1 MLEFRSAL
9 AIVGLIFDFLG
20 QAMRTISSWWVS
32 AMAETFKWHGLP
44 ITPLFNE
51 ANIALDSLTV
61 KESRYPQSNVSILW
75 HAAQMAIE
83 QRGEQ
88 LNLGIAVGGGMN
100 VRAIP
105 VIGLALL
112 KQDCVLSAYKLIL
125 RYQKLIGDTT
135 NAQLIEQQTG
145 QALLRFHFASS
156 TCAIGTQSYEA
167 AMAFCVK
174 IARTVAG
181 KQWRPNLVCVQRRE
195 PCEELKQYFNC
206 AIEYGAPHHEI
217 HFQANAQVVHA
228 QLQQGIVAEKHKAI
242 SQVLILLLEQQLASG
257 ELSCRSM
264 AQMLSMSEKTLQRRL
279 SAEDT
284 SYRTLLDALRQ
295 EKSCALLRES
305 NLSLSEIAYLCGYSE
320 LSAFHHAFKRWF
332 AVSPSEYR
340 SEKRFLYAPKEEIIY
355 GEKAL
360 NE

>member
-1 MLEFRSAL
+1 
-9 AIVGLIFDFLG
+9 
-20 QAMRTISSWWVS
+20 MRTISSWWVS

-44 ITPLFNE
+44 VTTLFND

-61 KESRYPQSNVSILW
+61 KDSRYPQSNVSSLW
-75 HAAQMAIE
+75 NSAQAAIE
-83 QRGEQ
+83 RRGEL
-88 LNLGIAVGGGMN
+88 LNLGIAVGGSMN

-112 KQDCVLSAYKLIL
+112 KQDSVLSAFKLIL

-135 NAQLIEQQTG
+135 NAQLIEPQPW
-145 QALLRFHFASS
+145 QAQLRFHFASN
-156 TCAIGTQSYEA
+156 TGAIGTQSYEA

-181 KQWRPNLVCVQRRE
+181 KQWRPTRVSVQRQE
-195 PCEELKQYFNC
+195 PCEQLQQYFNC
-206 AIEYGAPHHEI
+206 AIEYGASSHQI
-217 HFQANAQVVHA
+217 HFQADAQIEHA

-257 ELSCRSM
+257 ELSCKTM

-279 SAEDT
+279 SAEGT
-284 SYRTLLDALRQ
+284 SYRTVLDTLRQ
-295 EKSCALLRES
+295 EKSCALLQES
-305 NLSLSEIAYLCGYSE
+305 TLSLSEIAYLCGYSE

-332 AVSPSEYR
+332 AVSPSQYR
-340 SEKRFLYAPKEEIIY
+340 NEKPSLYVPQEEIIY
-355 GEKAL
+355 GEETL
-360 NE
+360 VE